1 MSSEPDKDR
10 LLWSQIFALRTL
22 HEATLQELLGARNYA
37 TIQLLS
43 ERNSLLRERY
53 LAMDLFF
60 YVAVFLISFLPCFV
74 TGVFC

>member
-10 LLWSQIFALRTL
+10 FLWSQIFALHTL
-22 HEATLQELLGARNYA
+22 HEVTLQELLGAQNYA

-43 ERNSLLRERY
+43 KRNSLLWEQY